1 MACASQIPAANT
13 TNVITSDNCAGP
25 VIVAWLGDVMSA
37 SNCVNQFTL
46 SRLYRATDA
55 CGNASFCTQL
65 IVVNDTNAPS
75 ITCPADVTVTCAANV
90 PAANTN
96 LVTTSD
102 NCGGSV
108 LVTWLGDSISA
119 SNCLNQFTITR
130 TYRAVDACGNAA
142 TCAAVD
148 PRERHECAVDHLPEQ
163 PHRGLRL
170 ADPGGEHHER
180 DHVAT
185 TAPAR

>member
-130 TYRAVDACGNAA
+130 TYRAVDVCGNAA
-142 TCAAVD
+142 TCQQLIRVNDTNA
-148 PRERHECAVDHLPEQ
+148 PSDHLP
-163 PHRGLRL
+163 
-170 ADPGGEHHER
+170 
-180 DHVAT
+180 VAT
-185 TAPAR
+185 SPWPARRRSRRRTRPT

>member
-1 MACASQIPAANT
+1 M
-13 TNVITSDNCAGP
+13 
-25 VIVAWLGDVMSA
+25 IVAWLGDVMSA

-96 LVTTSD
+96 LVTTSLTTAEAR
-102 NCGGSV
+102 V

-142 TCAAVD
+142 TCQQLIRVNDTNA
-148 PRERHECAVDHLPEQ
+148 PS
-163 PHRGLRL
+163 
-170 ADPGGEHHER
+170 
-180 DHVAT
+180 DHVPERT
-185 TAPAR
+185 SPWPARRRSRRRTRPT